1 MSRTY
6 NDYYFEKLDILDT
19 LEKLDMSV
27 RFLDKWID
35 EPEGLENAR
44 YILEK
49 NANRKFN
56 WFDTNMIRELLEEE
70 VRWHINNG
78 VILENF

>member
-6 NDYYFEKLDILDT
+6 NDYYFEKLDILAT

-56 WFDTNMIRELLEEE
+56 WFDSNMVRELLEEE
-70 VRWHINNG
+70 
-78 VILENF
+78 

>member
-19 LEKLDMSV
+19 LDKLDMSV
-27 RFLDKWID
+27 RFLDKWVD

-56 WFDTNMIRELLEEE
+56 WFDTNMVKELLEEE
-70 VRWHINNG
+70 VR
-78 VILENF
+78 

>member
-19 LEKLDMSV
+19 LDKLDMNV
-27 RFLDKWID
+27 RFLDRWVD

-44 YILEK
+44 YVLEK

-56 WFDTNMIRELLEEE
+56 WFDRNMVRELLEEE
-70 VRWHINNG
+70 VR
-78 VILENF
+78 

>member
-19 LEKLDMSV
+19 LDKLDMSV
-27 RFLDKWID
+27 RFLDKWVD

-56 WFDTNMIRELLEEE
+56 WFDTNMVKELLEEE
-70 VRWHINNG
+70 VRWR
-78 VILENF
+78 

>member
-19 LEKLDMSV
+19 LDKLDISV
-27 RFLDKWID
+27 RLLNVWVN

-56 WFDTNMIRELLEEE
+56 WFDNNMVRELLEE
-70 VRWHINNG
+70 V
-78 VILENF
+78 

>member
-19 LEKLDMSV
+19 LDKLDMSV
-27 RFLDKWID
+27 RFLDKWVD

-56 WFDTNMIRELLEEE
+56 WFDTNMVRELLEEE
-70 VRWHINNG
+70 VR
-78 VILENF
+78 

>member
-1 MSRTY
+1 MSRLY

-19 LEKLDMSV
+19 LDKLDMNV
-27 RFLDKWID
+27 RFLDRWVD

-44 YILEK
+44 YVLEK

-56 WFDTNMIRELLEEE
+56 WFDRNMVRELLEE
-70 VRWHINNG
+70 I
-78 VILENF
+78 I